1 MEKPLV
7 TSSPAGALAFAS
19 PALIS
24 LYTPEILATLDNL
37 QLRVWFLL
45 WVFAP
50 PDSSFGSFLPLPLLA
65 SFNTQLEW
73 TSVDSCL

>member
-7 TSSPAGALAFAS
+7 TCSPAGAPAFAS

-24 LYTPEILATLDNL
+24 LYAPEILATLDNL
-37 QLRVWFLL
+37 QLRAWFLL

-50 PDSSFGSFLPLPLLA
+50 ADSSFGPFLPLPLLT

-73 TSVDSCL
+73 TAVDSCL